1 MSDTLYDVAVVGG
14 GIGGSAAAL
23 RAAQHNLR
31 TAWLLGD
38 AATAKA
44 SRAKYVYNV
53 DNMVGV
59 HPSIVQKKLV
69 TLLSAP
75 EHAAARKLVEE
86 AHLHVGTQ
94 DMVDEVVSRIR
105 DQFAHVEI
113 LPNKVTVASRDGET
127 FLLQTEAGTVR
138 ARHVVLATGVMDRQP
153 RIKVTTKSGKL
164 IDDVNWVYPYA
175 NNETL
180 LYCVICEGH
189 LTRESPTVVFGASEA
204 AAQVALMLHERYG
217 TRVSLLTN
225 GEPLAASEDSR
236 RLFQLYGVLVSE
248 ERVVEVLDGGAR
260 PRGASLRGFR
270 LEDGREIEARF
281 ALVTMGLHRVY
292 NELAIQLGAELDERD
307 GPAESRH
314 VLVDE
319 TTSETSVRGLF
330 AVGDMSRR
338 RGAAPSFK
346 QIYTAQEFAVRGIQA
361 VDRRVRA
368 ARRAALLAGPS
379 RESQ

>member
-1 MSDTLYDVAVVGG
+1 MSTVYDVAVIGG
-14 GIGGSAAAL
+14 GIGGAAAAL

-31 TAWLLGD
+31 VAWLLGD
-38 AATAKA
+38 EATAKA
-44 SRAKYVYNV
+44 SRAKYVYTV

-59 HPSIVQKKLV
+59 HPAITQKKLAAV
-69 TLLSAP
+69 LSAP

-86 AHLHVGTQ
+86 AHLHLGTQ
-94 DMVDEVVSRIR
+94 DIVDEVVERLAA
-105 DQFAHVEI
+105 QFERADI
-113 LPNKVTVASRDGET
+113 LRQRVTSAARAGEE
-127 FLLQTEAGTVR
+127 FLLATAGEEVR
-138 ARHVVLATGVMDRQP
+138 ARHVVLSTGVMDRQP
-153 RIKVTTKSGKL
+153 RVKVTTKGGKV

-189 LTRESPTVVFGASEA
+189 LTREAPTVVFGASEA

-225 GEPLAASEDSR
+225 GEPVAASGDSR
-236 RLFQLYGVLVSE
+236 RLFELYGIAVSE
-248 ERVVEVLDGGAR
+248 ERVVEILDGGAK

-270 LEDGREIEARF
+270 LEGGRSVEARF

-292 NELAIQLGAELDERD
+292 NELAAQLGAELDERD
-307 GPAESRH
+307 GALETRH

-319 TTSETSVRGLF
+319 ATSETSVRGLF

-338 RGAAPSFK
+338 RGSAPSFK
-346 QIYTAQEFAVRGIQA
+346 QIYTAQEFAVRAVQT

-368 ARRAALLAGPS
+368 ARRAELLAASAAPS
-379 RESQ
+379 T